1 MEKAHEYQK
10 SIYMCF
16 IDYKKAFDCVD
27 HDKLWRALHELGV
40 PTHLVKLLQSLHKP
54 GSHSANIIWGH
65 WLVQDRERSMT
76 RMYSFPFSIQSVC

>member
-27 HDKLWRALHELGV
+27 QDKLWRALHDLGV
-40 PTHLVKLLQSLHKP
+40 PTHLVKLLQSLCP
-54 GSHSANIIWGH
+54 NQEAT
-65 WLVQDRERSMT
+65 VQTSYGDTGWFKIEKG
-76 RMYSFPFSIQSVC
+76 V